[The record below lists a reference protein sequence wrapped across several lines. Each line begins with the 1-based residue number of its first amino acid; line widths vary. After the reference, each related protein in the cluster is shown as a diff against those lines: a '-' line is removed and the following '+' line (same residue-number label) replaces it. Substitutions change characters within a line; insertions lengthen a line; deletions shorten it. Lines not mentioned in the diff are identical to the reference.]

1 MKELDSARKYTDK
14 ELAKVEKQ
22 IDRIY
27 RKSAK
32 GIYTDYQKFMERAQK
47 RIQTQENALVA
58 AIKTNDA
65 KLIAEAEKSLQDA
78 KFAVTLHD
86 GRYREMLDTTAKR
99 IAEVN
104 QIAIDYANDKIP
116 NIYAVNYNQMDE
128 VIKGITLVGGE
139 QLTMRVAFSLVDE
152 HTLKV
157 LAQEGRVRLPVS
169 KRLSVPKDMRWNMK
183 KINSAL
189 TQGILQGESM
199 PKIAKRIFPEIQ
211 SKTIWKNHKEPIN
224 SIIKQNK
231 QSAIRTAR
239 TLFTQ
244 AENMG
249 RQDSYVNA
257 ESMGIVMGKQWI
269 STGDERTRDWHL
281 SMDGQ
286 EVPIDETFTD
296 GLGNQLEEPADPSA
310 PPETTYNCRCS
321 MRSIVYGF
329 RAKDGS
335 VVDVE
340 YDRSLDPESNHQRSI
355 RQERERRLKE

>member
-32 GIYTDYQKFMERAQK
+32 GIYTDYQKFMDKAQK
-47 RIQTQENALVA
+47 RIQTQENALA
-58 AIKTNDA
+58 SAIKTKDE
-65 KLIAEAEKSLQDA
+65 KLIKEAEKALQDA
-78 KFAVTLHD
+78 KFAVTLQD
-86 GRYREMLDTTAKR
+86 ARYREMLESTAKR
-99 IAEVN
+99 IANAN
-104 QIAIDYANDKIP
+104 QIAINYANEKIP
-116 NIYAVNYNQMDE
+116 DVYAVNYNQMDE
-128 VIKGITLVGGE
+128 VIKGVTLAGGTK
-139 QLTMRVAFSLVDE
+139 LTTHVSFSLVDE
-152 HTLKV
+152 NTLKV
-157 LAQEGRVRLPVS
+157 LAKEGKVRLPVS

-211 SKTIWKNHKEPIN
+211 SKTIWKNHKEPRN
-224 SIIKQNK
+224 SVIKQNK
-231 QSAIRTAR
+231 QAAIRTAR

-249 RQDSYVNA
+249 RQSSFERANG
-257 ESMGIVMGKQWI
+257 MGIVMGKRWLAA
-269 STGDERTRDWHL
+269 GDERTRDWHL

-286 EVPIDETFTD
+286 EVGIDEMFID
-296 GLGNQLEEPADPSA
+296 GLGNLLEEPADPSA
-310 PPETTYNCRCS
+310 PPETVYNCRCS
-321 MRSIVYGF
+321 MRAVVQGF
-329 RAKDGS
+329 MAQDGS

-340 YDRSLDPESNHQRSI
+340 YDASLDKPTQHHRTVME
-355 RQERERRLKE
+355 EMERRSRK

>member
-1 MKELDSARKYTDK
+1 MRELDSARKYTDK
-14 ELAKVEKQ
+14 ELALVEK
-22 IDRIY
+22 RIAKEY

-32 GIYTDYQKFMERAQK
+32 EIYKDYKAYMERAEK
-47 RIQTQENALVA
+47 RIQAQEKALSVA
-58 AIKTNDA
+58 LRSGDKE
-65 KLIAEAEKSLQDA
+65 LIAEAEKTLQDA
-78 KFAVTLHD
+78 KFAVTLYD

-157 LAQEGRVRLPVS
+157 MAQEGRVRLPVS

-189 TQGILQGESM
+189 TQGILKGESM

-249 RQDSYVNA
+249 RQSSY
-257 ESMGIVMGKQWI
+257 ERMQGDGIVMTKIWI
-269 STGDERTRDWHL
+269 ATGDGRTRDWHL

-286 EVPIDETFTD
+286 EVNIKEPFID
-296 GLGNQLEEPADPSA
+296 GLGNELEEPADPSA

>member
-1 MKELDSARKYTDK
+1 MSELDSARRYTDK
-14 ELAKVEKQ
+14 ELEKVEKQ

-32 GIYTDYQKFMERAQK
+32 GIYSDYQKFMVKAQK
-47 RIQTQENALVA
+47 RIQTQENALA
-58 AIKTNDA
+58 SAIRSKDE
-65 KLIAEAEKSLQDA
+65 KLIKDAEKALQDA
-78 KFAVTLHD
+78 KFAVTLQD
-86 GRYREMLDTTAKR
+86 ARYREMLESTAKR
-99 IAEVN
+99 IANTN
-104 QIAIDYANDKIP
+104 QIAINYANEKIP
-116 NIYAVNYNQMDE
+116 DVYAVNYNQMDE
-128 VIKGITLVGGE
+128 VIKGVTLAGGTS
-139 QLTMRVAFSLVDE
+139 LTTHVSFSLVDE
-152 HTLKV
+152 NTLKV
-157 LAQEGRVRLPVS
+157 LAQEGKVRLPVS

-211 SKTIWKNHKEPIN
+211 SKTIWKNHKEPMN
-224 SIIKQNK
+224 SVIRQNK

-249 RQDSYVNA
+249 RQASYETAVDS
-257 ESMGIVMGKQWI
+257 GIVMGKQWI
-269 STGDERTRDWHL
+269 ATGDERTRDWHL

-286 EVPIDETFTD
+286 EVEISESFID
-296 GLGNQLEEPADPSA
+296 GLGNELEEPADPSA

-335 VVDVE
+335 VVDVD
-340 YDRSLDPESNHQRSI
+340 YDRSLDGESNHQRLI
-355 RQERERRLKE
+355 RQERERRE

>member
-1 MKELDSARKYTDK
+1 MRELDSARRYTDK
-14 ELAKVEKQ
+14 ELEKVEKR

-27 RKSAK
+27 CKSAK
-32 GIYTDYQKFMERAQK
+32 GIYSDYQKFMVKAQK
-47 RIQTQENALVA
+47 RIQTQENALA
-58 AIKTNDA
+58 SAIRSKDE
-65 KLIAEAEKSLQDA
+65 KLIKEAEKALQDA
-78 KFAVTLHD
+78 KFAVTLQD
-86 GRYREMLDTTAKR
+86 ARYREMLESTAKR
-99 IAEVN
+99 IANTN
-104 QIAIDYANDKIP
+104 QIAINYANEKIP
-116 NIYAVNYNQMDE
+116 DVYAVNYNQMDD
-128 VIKGITLVGGE
+128 VIKGVTLAGGTK
-139 QLTMRVAFSLVDE
+139 LTTHVSFSLVDE
-152 HTLKV
+152 NTLKV
-157 LAQEGRVRLPVS
+157 LAKEGKVRLPVS

-211 SKTIWKNHKEPIN
+211 SKTIWKNHKEPMN
-224 SIIKQNK
+224 SVIRQNK
-231 QSAIRTAR
+231 QAAIRTAR

-340 YDRSLDPESNHQRSI
+340 YDRSLDGESNHQRLI
-355 RQERERRLKE
+355 RQERERRE